1 MLSNRNHL
9 QKTAYWVLTGAL
21 TICGVRAA
29 DLPTA
34 NPASMIA
41 TPPGSVVVNS
51 FENVELE
58 KLRITKEAGKL
69 EREESEFKEG
79 VLKLQKKLM
88 DASAD
93 AITPANLPSDYSSF
107 INAPS
112 KDVERSALYY
122 GQLKEALN
130 QLTPI
135 SPYLVRTAG
144 DTVNPVKAG
153 EILNKMGDF
162 EEDEGI
168 SRTILNQWSAK
179 EGGVRDDAARM
190 ASINNSISQLE
201 KERDRLQWNYNQGL
215 KLNPL
220 TQEPYNNDKQS
231 ANLIEQTDRVKDQ
244 ISELVKEKGSFR
256 NFTNT
261 PLRKLEFQQY
271 IVQLAAQQRYIHAL
285 IACGFYR
292 NVFPGGDMSLS
303 EKAYPGGSSNS
314 EGSSKGGGNSAGGS
328 PSSPQSAP
336 TSAGSTASQG
346 LPMISTV
353 TGLESFL
360 LNRIRDAK
368 TDRASV
374 ENMLKTKQL
383 SAAESLLRK
392 MISTA
397 KYQPELQTFPYEERQ
412 KIHEYTKTIRQL
424 MEAVNSKNWPE
435 VEVLSEKLNQEDSDV
450 GGQDLKA
457 FAKENR
463 EKSLL
468 WTKMAEVA
476 IRVGDI
482 QGAEALL
489 DAARKRSPMD
499 KVVSEAISNTQDKT
513 LTSERLK
520 EQLDQVL
527 KDNNYEAA
535 FQRMGEFAPL
545 VAASNNEKLKN
556 EYEALLE
563 KEKMVKAALE
573 KSASLQQMNANAD
586 AWMEL
591 ETLPSPLNKD
601 KRVLE
606 RKAMVASD
614 CPQFISPYAKGKKH
628 EASGKTALAVTWYLQ
643 ALSNAPSVTAVKEKI
658 KQLGD
663 KVLQQNKTNGT
674 PTNQK

>member
-1 MLSNRNHL
+1 MFLRSFIKKPLVVALSCFS
-9 QKTAYWVLTGAL
+9 VMGASISGL
-21 TICGVRAA
+21 FSA
-29 DLPTA
+29 DLPPA
-34 NPASMIA
+34 SPASMIA

-51 FENVELE
+51 FESVEME
-58 KLRITKEAGKL
+58 KLRMTKEVGKL
-69 EREESEFKEG
+69 EREETEFKEG
-79 VLKLQKKLM
+79 VLKLQKKLI

-93 AITPANLPSDYSSF
+93 AATPANLPSDYTSF

-112 KDVERSALYY
+112 KDIERSALYY

-130 QLTPI
+130 HLTPA
-135 SPYLVRTAG
+135 SPYLARTTG

-179 EGGVRDDAARM
+179 EGSVRDDAARM
-190 ASINNSISQLE
+190 MQINNSISLLE
-201 KERDRLQWNYNQGL
+201 KERDRLQWNYNIGS
-215 KLNPL
+215 KINPL
-220 TQEPYNNDKQS
+220 TGEYRNTDKEQAS
-231 ANLIEQTDRVKDQ
+231 LLEQTERVKDQ
-244 ISELVKEKGSFR
+244 IAELVKEKGSFR
-256 NFTNT
+256 NFVNT

-271 IVQLAAQQRYIHAL
+271 IVQLATQERYIHAL

-303 EKAYPGGSSNS
+303 DKAYPGGSSNNGGPGN
-314 EGSSKGGGNSAGGS
+314 GSANSGANA
-328 PSSPQSAP
+328 PSAPQSAP
-336 TSAGSTASQG
+336 TSAGATASQG
-346 LPMISTV
+346 LPMISTI

-368 TDRASV
+368 SDRESV
-374 ENMLKTKQL
+374 ENMLKTKQM
-383 SAAESLLRK
+383 SAAESLIRK

-397 KYQPELQTFPYEERQ
+397 KYQPELQTFPYEDRQ

-435 VEVLSEKLNQEDSDV
+435 VEGHCEKLERETSDV
-450 GGQDLKA
+450 RGQDLKA

-476 IRVGDI
+476 MRVGDL

-499 KVVSEAISNTQDKT
+499 QRVSEAISNTQDKT
-513 LTSERLK
+513 LTNEKIK
-520 EQLDQVL
+520 EQLDQVI
-527 KDNNYEAA
+527 KDDDYMQA

-545 VAASNNEKLKN
+545 VATAKDKKQKSA
-556 EYEALLE
+556 YEALIE
-563 KEKMVKAALE
+563 KEKVVKAALE
-573 KSASLQQMNANAD
+573 KSSSLNQMNASAD

-591 ETLPSPLNKD
+591 ECLPDPLNKD

-606 RKAMVASD
+606 KKSILATE
-614 CPQFISPYAKGKKH
+614 CGQFISFYGKGKKYGLF
-628 EASGKTALAVTWYLQ
+628 AIFSGWVG
-643 ALSNAPSVTAVKEKI
+643 V
-658 KQLGD
+658 
-663 KVLQQNKTNGT
+663 
-674 PTNQK
+674 

>member
-1 MLSNRNHL
+1 MPSNRNHL
-9 QKTAYWVLTGAL
+9 EKSSYWVIAVAL
-21 TICGVRAA
+21 TIGGVCAS
-29 DLPTA
+29 DLPTT

-41 TPPGSVVVNS
+41 TPPGSIVVNS
-51 FENVELE
+51 SDVVEME
-58 KLRITKEAGKL
+58 KLRMTKEAAKL
-69 EREESEFKEG
+69 EREEAEFKEG

-93 AITPANLPSDYSSF
+93 AVTPANLPSDYSSF

-112 KDVERSALYY
+112 KDVERSVLYY

-130 QLTPI
+130 QLTPS
-135 SPYLVRTAG
+135 SPYLARTTR

-153 EILNKMGDF
+153 EILNKMGEF

-179 EGGVRDDAARM
+179 EGGVRDDATRIAQ
-190 ASINNSISQLE
+190 INNSIAQLE
-201 KERDRLQWNYNQGL
+201 KERERLQWNYNQGVRI
-215 KLNPL
+215 NPM
-220 TQEPYNNDKQS
+220 TKQPYGNQKQLDS
-231 ANLIEQTDRVKDQ
+231 LIEQTERVKDQ

-256 NFTNT
+256 NFANT
-261 PLRKLEFQQY
+261 PLRKIEFQQY

-303 EKAYPGGSSNS
+303 DKAYPSGSSNS
-314 EGSSKGGGNSAGGS
+314 DGSSKGGANSGG
-328 PSSPQSAP
+328 SAP
-336 TSAGSTASQG
+336 TGSQAAPSSAGTSASQS

-374 ENMLKTKQL
+374 ENMLKTKQI

-424 MEAVNSKNWPE
+424 MEAVNSKNWSE
-435 VEVLSEKLNQEDSDV
+435 IESLSHKLDQETTDV
-450 GGQDLKA
+450 GWQDLKA

-463 EKSLL
+463 EKSVF
-468 WTKMAEVA
+468 WTKMSEVA
-476 IRVGDI
+476 MRYGDV
-482 QGAEALL
+482 QTAESLL
-489 DAARKRSPMD
+489 DAARRRSPLE
-499 KVVSEAISNTQDKT
+499 KVVAEAISNTQDKA
-513 LTSERLK
+513 LTSEKLK
-520 EQLDQVL
+520 EQIDQIL
-527 KDNNYEAA
+527 KNDDYSQA
-535 FQRMGEFAPL
+535 FLRMAEFAPL
-545 VAASNNEKLKN
+545 VASIKDEKTKSEYEKLI
-556 EYEALLE
+556 EQE
-563 KEKMVKAALE
+563 KGVRSALE
-573 KSASLQQMNANAD
+573 KANSLYQMNANAD

-606 RKAMVASD
+606 KKAMVASD
-614 CPQFISPYAKGKKH
+614 CAQFISTYAKGKKY

-643 ALSNAPSVTAVKEKI
+643 ALSNAPSVTALKEKI
-658 KQLGD
+658 KELGD

-674 PTNQK
+674 PTN

>member
-1 MLSNRNHL
+1 MIRSNNRPPQQAAGWIL
-9 QKTAYWVLTGAL
+9 MIVA
-21 TICGVRAA
+21 TICGVVAA
-29 DLPTA
+29 DIPPA

-51 FENVELE
+51 FESVEME
-58 KLRITKEAGKL
+58 KLRIVKEAGKL
-69 EREESEFKEG
+69 EREEAEFKEG

-93 AITPANLPSDYSSF
+93 AVTPANLPSDYNSF

-112 KDVERSALYY
+112 KDVNRSVLYY

-130 QLTPI
+130 QLTPS
-135 SPYLVRTAG
+135 SPYLARTTG

-153 EILNKMGDF
+153 EILNKMCDF

-168 SRTILNQWSAK
+168 CRTILNQWSAK
-179 EGGVRDDAARM
+179 EGSARDDAARM
-190 ASINNSISQLE
+190 AQINNSISQME

-215 KLNPL
+215 KINPL
-220 TQEPYNNDKQS
+220 TQEPYNSDKQQGS
-231 ANLIEQTDRVKDQ
+231 LLEQTERVKEQ
-244 ISELVKEKGSFR
+244 IAELVKEKQGFR
-256 NFTNT
+256 NFVNT
-261 PLRKLEFQQY
+261 PLRKLEFQQF

-303 EKAYPGGSSNS
+303 DKAYPGGISNNGGAGNGGANS
-314 EGSSKGGGNSAGGS
+314 GGSSAA
-328 PSSPQSAP
+328 SPQAAP
-336 TSAGSTASQG
+336 TSAGATASQG
-346 LPMISTV
+346 VPMISTI

-374 ENMLKTKQL
+374 ENMIKTKQM

-392 MISTA
+392 MVSTA

-435 VEVLSEKLNQEDSDV
+435 IQSLSDKLEQESSDV
-450 GGQDLKA
+450 GPQDLKA

-463 EKSLL
+463 EKALL
-468 WTKMAEVA
+468 WIKIAEVA
-476 IRVGDI
+476 MRVGDL

-489 DAARKRSPMD
+489 DAARKRAPID
-499 KVVSEAISNTQDKT
+499 KEVAEAISNTQDKT
-513 LTSERLK
+513 LTGEKLK

-527 KDNNYEAA
+527 KDSDYIQA

-545 VAASNNEKLKN
+545 IALAKDEKQKK
-556 EYEALLE
+556 EYEVLVD
-563 KEKMVKAALE
+563 KERTVKTALE

-591 ETLPSPLNKD
+591 EVLPDPLNKD

-606 RKAMVASD
+606 KKSVLAGD
-614 CPQFISPYAKGKKH
+614 CPQFISFYTKGKKY
-628 EASGKTALAVTWYLQ
+628 EARGNSTLAIAWYLQ
-643 ALSNAPSVTAVKEKI
+643 ALSNAPSVTLIKEKI
-658 KQLGD
+658 KSLGD
-663 KVLQQNKTNGT
+663 KTLHEK
-674 PTNQK
+674 

>member
-1 MLSNRNHL
+1 MRSNKKSL
-9 QKTAYWVLTGAL
+9 QHVADWILVIAATM
-21 TICGVRAA
+21 CGVVAA
-29 DLPTA
+29 DIPPA

-41 TPPGSVVVNS
+41 TPPASVVVNS
-51 FENVELE
+51 FESVEME
-58 KLRITKEAGKL
+58 KLRIAKEVGKL
-69 EREESEFKEG
+69 EREEAEFKEG

-93 AITPANLPSDYSSF
+93 AVTPANLPSDYNSF

-112 KDVERSALYY
+112 KDVNRSVLYY

-130 QLTPI
+130 QLTPS
-135 SPYLVRTAG
+135 SPYLARTTG

-168 SRTILNQWSAK
+168 CRTIMSQWSAK
-179 EGGVRDDAARM
+179 EGSARDDAARM
-190 ASINNSISQLE
+190 AQIHNSILQLQ
-201 KERDRLQWNYNQGL
+201 KERDRLQWNYNQGG
-215 KLNPL
+215 KKNPL
-220 TQEPYNNDKQS
+220 TGNPLNNDKDQAS
-231 ANLIEQTDRVKDQ
+231 LLEQTDRVKEQ
-244 ISELVKEKGSFR
+244 IAELVKEKQGFR
-256 NFTNT
+256 NVVNT
-261 PLRKLEFQQY
+261 PLRKLEFQQF

-303 EKAYPGGSSNS
+303 DKAYPGGTSNNGGAGNS
-314 EGSSKGGGNSAGGS
+314 DANSGGSSAA
-328 PSSPQSAP
+328 SPQAAP
-336 TSAGSTASQG
+336 TSAGATASQG
-346 LPMISTV
+346 LPMISTI

-374 ENMLKTKQL
+374 ENMLKTKQM

-392 MISTA
+392 MVSTA

-435 VEVLSEKLNQEDSDV
+435 IQSLSDKMEQESSDV
-450 GGQDLKA
+450 GVQDLKS

-463 EKSLL
+463 EKALL
-468 WTKMAEVA
+468 WIKMAEVA
-476 IRVGDI
+476 MRVGDV

-489 DAARKRSPMD
+489 DAARKRAPID
-499 KVVSEAISNTQDKT
+499 KEVAEAISDTQDKT
-513 LTSERLK
+513 LSGGKLK

-527 KDNNYEAA
+527 KDSDYIQA

-545 VAASNNEKLKN
+545 IALAKDEKQKK
-556 EYEALLE
+556 EYEALLD
-563 KEKMVKAALE
+563 KEKTVKTALE

-586 AWMEL
+586 AWMEF
-591 ETLPSPLNKD
+591 EALPDPLNKD

-606 RKAMVASD
+606 KKAVLAGD
-614 CPQFISPYAKGKKH
+614 CPQFISFYTKGKKY
-628 EASGKTALAVTWYLQ
+628 EARGNSTLAIAWYLQ
-643 ALSNAPSVTAVKEKI
+643 ALSNAPSVTLIKEKI
-658 KQLGD
+658 KALGD
-663 KVLQQNKTNGT
+663 KTLHE
-674 PTNQK
+674 

>member
-1 MLSNRNHL
+1 MI
-9 QKTAYWVLTGAL
+9 AA
-21 TICGVRAA
+21 TICGVVAA
-29 DLPTA
+29 EIPPA

-51 FENVELE
+51 FESVEME
-58 KLRITKEAGKL
+58 KLRIAKEVGKL
-69 EREESEFKEG
+69 EREEAEFKEG

-93 AITPANLPSDYSSF
+93 AVTPANLPSDYNSF

-112 KDVERSALYY
+112 KDVNRSVLYY

-130 QLTPI
+130 QLTPS
-135 SPYLVRTAG
+135 SPYLARTTG

-168 SRTILNQWSAK
+168 CRTILNQWSAK
-179 EGGVRDDAARM
+179 EGSVRDDAARM
-190 ASINNSISQLE
+190 AQINNSISQLE
-201 KERDRLQWNYNQGL
+201 KERDRLQWNYNQGG
-215 KLNPL
+215 KMNPL
-220 TQEPYNNDKQS
+220 TGKPFTNDKDQ
-231 ANLIEQTDRVKDQ
+231 ANLLEQTDRVKEQ
-244 ISELVKEKGSFR
+244 IAELVKEKQGFR
-256 NFTNT
+256 NFVNT
-261 PLRKLEFQQY
+261 PLRKLEFQQF

-303 EKAYPGGSSNS
+303 DKAYPGGTSNNGGAGNS
-314 EGSSKGGGNSAGGS
+314 GANSGGSSAA
-328 PSSPQSAP
+328 SPQAAP
-336 TSAGSTASQG
+336 TSAGATASQG
-346 LPMISTV
+346 LPMISTI

-374 ENMLKTKQL
+374 ENMLKTKQM

-392 MISTA
+392 MVSTA
-397 KYQPELQTFPYEERQ
+397 KYQPELQTLPYEERQ

-435 VEVLSEKLNQEDSDV
+435 IQSLSDKLQQESSDV
-450 GGQDLKA
+450 GAQDLKA

-463 EKSLL
+463 EKALL
-468 WTKMAEVA
+468 WIKMGEVA
-476 IRVGDI
+476 MRVGDL

-489 DAARKRSPMD
+489 DAARKRAPID
-499 KVVSEAISNTQDKT
+499 KEVKEAISNTQEKT
-513 LTSERLK
+513 LTGEKIK
-520 EQLDQVL
+520 EQLGQVL
-527 KDNNYEAA
+527 KDSDYIQA

-545 VAASNNEKLKN
+545 IAMANDEKQKK
-556 EYEALLE
+556 EYEVLVD
-563 KEKMVKAALE
+563 KEKTVKTALE

-591 ETLPSPLNKD
+591 EVLPDPLNKD

-606 RKAMVASD
+606 KKSVLAGD
-614 CPQFISPYAKGKKH
+614 CPQFISFYTKGKKY
-628 EASGKTALAVTWYLQ
+628 EARGNSTLAIAWYLQ
-643 ALSNAPSVTAVKEKI
+643 ALSNAPSVTLIKEKI
-658 KQLGD
+658 KSLGD
-663 KVLQQNKTNGT
+663 KTLHE
-674 PTNQK
+674 

>member
-1 MLSNRNHL
+1 MIV
-9 QKTAYWVLTGAL
+9 A
-21 TICGVRAA
+21 TICGVVAA
-29 DLPTA
+29 DIPPA

-51 FENVELE
+51 FESVEME
-58 KLRITKEAGKL
+58 KLRIVKEAGKL
-69 EREESEFKEG
+69 EREEAEFKEG

-93 AITPANLPSDYSSF
+93 AVTPANLPSDYNSF

-112 KDVERSALYY
+112 KDVNRSVLYY

-130 QLTPI
+130 QLTPS
-135 SPYLVRTAG
+135 SPYLARTTG

-153 EILNKMGDF
+153 EILNKMCDF

-168 SRTILNQWSAK
+168 CRTILNQWSAK
-179 EGGVRDDAARM
+179 EGSARDDAARM
-190 ASINNSISQLE
+190 AQINNSISQME

-215 KLNPL
+215 KINPL
-220 TQEPYNNDKQS
+220 TQEPYNSDKQQGS
-231 ANLIEQTDRVKDQ
+231 LLEQTERVKEQ
-244 ISELVKEKGSFR
+244 IAELVKEKQGFR
-256 NFTNT
+256 NFVNT
-261 PLRKLEFQQY
+261 PLRKLEFQQF

-303 EKAYPGGSSNS
+303 DKAYPGGISNNGGAGNGGANS
-314 EGSSKGGGNSAGGS
+314 GGSSAA
-328 PSSPQSAP
+328 SPQAAP
-336 TSAGSTASQG
+336 TSAGATASQG
-346 LPMISTV
+346 VPMISTI

-374 ENMLKTKQL
+374 ENMIKTKQM

-392 MISTA
+392 MVSTA

-435 VEVLSEKLNQEDSDV
+435 IQSLSDKLEQESSDV
-450 GGQDLKA
+450 GPQDLKA

-463 EKSLL
+463 EKALL
-468 WTKMAEVA
+468 WIKIAEVA
-476 IRVGDI
+476 MRVGDL

-489 DAARKRSPMD
+489 DAARKRAPID
-499 KVVSEAISNTQDKT
+499 KEVAEAISNTQDKT
-513 LTSERLK
+513 LTGEKLK

-527 KDNNYEAA
+527 KDSDYIQA

-545 VAASNNEKLKN
+545 IALAKDEKQKK
-556 EYEALLE
+556 EYEVLVD
-563 KEKMVKAALE
+563 KERTVKTALE

-591 ETLPSPLNKD
+591 EVLPDPLNKD

-606 RKAMVASD
+606 KKSVLAGD
-614 CPQFISPYAKGKKH
+614 CPQFISFYTKGKKY
-628 EASGKTALAVTWYLQ
+628 EARGNSTLAIAWYLQ
-643 ALSNAPSVTAVKEKI
+643 ALSNAPSVTLIKEKI
-658 KQLGD
+658 KSLGD
-663 KVLQQNKTNGT
+663 KTLHEK
-674 PTNQK
+674 

>member
-1 MLSNRNHL
+1 MIV
-9 QKTAYWVLTGAL
+9 A
-21 TICGVRAA
+21 TICGVVAA
-29 DLPTA
+29 DIPPA

-51 FENVELE
+51 FESVEME
-58 KLRITKEAGKL
+58 KLRIVKEAGKL
-69 EREESEFKEG
+69 EREEAEFKEG

-93 AITPANLPSDYSSF
+93 AVTPANLPSDYNSF

-112 KDVERSALYY
+112 KDVNRSVLYY

-130 QLTPI
+130 QLTPS
-135 SPYLVRTAG
+135 SPYLARTTG

-153 EILNKMGDF
+153 EILNKMCDF
-162 EEDEGI
+162 EEDVGI
-168 SRTILNQWSAK
+168 CRTILNQWSAK
-179 EGGVRDDAARM
+179 EGSARDDAARM
-190 ASINNSISQLE
+190 AQINNSISQME

-215 KLNPL
+215 KINPL
-220 TQEPYNNDKQS
+220 TQEPYNSDKQQGS
-231 ANLIEQTDRVKDQ
+231 LLEQTERVKEQ
-244 ISELVKEKGSFR
+244 IAELVKEKQGFR
-256 NFTNT
+256 NFVNT
-261 PLRKLEFQQY
+261 PLRKLEFQQF

-303 EKAYPGGSSNS
+303 DKAYPGGISNNGGAGNGGANS
-314 EGSSKGGGNSAGGS
+314 GGSSAA
-328 PSSPQSAP
+328 SPQAAP
-336 TSAGSTASQG
+336 TSAGATASQG
-346 LPMISTV
+346 VPMISTI

-374 ENMLKTKQL
+374 ENMIKTKQM

-392 MISTA
+392 MVSTA

-435 VEVLSEKLNQEDSDV
+435 IQSLSDKLEQESSDV
-450 GGQDLKA
+450 GPQDLKA

-463 EKSLL
+463 EKALL
-468 WTKMAEVA
+468 WIKIAEVA
-476 IRVGDI
+476 MRVGDL

-489 DAARKRSPMD
+489 DAARKRAPID
-499 KVVSEAISNTQDKT
+499 KEVAEAISNTQDKT
-513 LTSERLK
+513 LTGEKLK

-527 KDNNYEAA
+527 KDSDYIQA

-545 VAASNNEKLKN
+545 IALAKDEKQKK
-556 EYEALLE
+556 EYEVLVD
-563 KEKMVKAALE
+563 KERTVKTALE

-591 ETLPSPLNKD
+591 EVLPDPLNKD

-606 RKAMVASD
+606 KKSVLAGD
-614 CPQFISPYAKGKKH
+614 CPQFISFYTKGKKY
-628 EASGKTALAVTWYLQ
+628 EARGNSTLAIAWYLQ
-643 ALSNAPSVTAVKEKI
+643 ALSNAPSVTLIKEKI
-658 KQLGD
+658 KSLGD
-663 KVLQQNKTNGT
+663 KTLHEK
-674 PTNQK
+674 